1 MTDIRLTVQGLAVD
15 YPTARVVDNVSFTL
29 GNERLALVGASGS
42 GKSLTM
48 QLLCGLL
55 KPDGGHIR
63 IGGETWFDAHTDLP
77 VQSRRAGLMFQD
89 YALFPHLSVAQN
101 IGFGLQ
107 TGWRNPGNKPHKTV
121 QQWLDTLQLA
131 HVAHQRPGQ
140 ISGGQKQ
147 RTALARALI
156 TAPKI
161 LLLDEPFSALD
172 ISLRRHTRTELA
184 ALQRQSGVPMILIT
198 HDMADAEALADE
210 IWHMDNWRVQRV

>member
-1 MTDIRLTVQGLAVD
+1 MLFDIAIHKKLPQFSLDVQLASH
-15 YPTARVVDNVSFTL
+15 A
-29 GNERLALVGASGS
+29 ERLALVGASGS

-131 HVAHQRPGQ
+131 HVA
-140 ISGGQKQ
+140 IS
-147 RTALARALI
+147 ARGRFRAV
-156 TAPKI
+156 KS
-161 LLLDEPFSALD
+161 SA
-172 ISLRRHTRTELA
+172 RR
-184 ALQRQSGVPMILIT
+184 
-198 HDMADAEALADE
+198 
-210 IWHMDNWRVQRV
+210 WRAR